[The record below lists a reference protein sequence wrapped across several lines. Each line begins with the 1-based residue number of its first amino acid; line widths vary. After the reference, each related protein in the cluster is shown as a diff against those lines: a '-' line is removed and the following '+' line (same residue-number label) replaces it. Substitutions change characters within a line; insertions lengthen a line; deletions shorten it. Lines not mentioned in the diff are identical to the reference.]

1 MMEQEEKCRRRQFLL
16 QYQRKYVDLRI
27 LNNSS
32 NNFSSTV
39 VLPDFTENTAL
50 KKL

>member
-1 MMEQEEKCRRRQFLL
+1 
-16 QYQRKYVDLRI
+16 

-50 KKL
+50 KKLFEELFQGISLDEVFGDIT